1 MRPRESVWDYP
12 RPPAVEPSSSR
23 VRVEFAGVTVADS
36 TRSIRILE
44 TSHPPAYYLPLEDI
58 DVSVLQPRRRT
69 TFCEFKGNAYYY
81 DIVVGDRI
89 ARAAAWFYPSPANG
103 YEQIKDYVAF
113 YPGKMD
119 RCRVDDDPVE
129 PQPGSFYGGW
139 ITPEIAGPFK
149 RG

>member
-1 MRPRESVWDYP
+1 MRPSESVWDYP
-12 RPPAVEPSSSR
+12 RPPAVEPTTAR
-23 VRVEFAGVTVADS
+23 VRVELAGVTVADS
-36 TRSIRILE
+36 TSGFRVLE
-44 TSHPPAYYLPLEDI
+44 TSHPPVYYLPLQDI
-58 DVSVLQPRRRT
+58 DVTVLQPSNRQT
-69 TFCEFKGNAYYY
+69 YCEFKGAAHYY
-81 DIVVGDRI
+81 DVVVEDRVV
-89 ARAAAWFYPSPANG
+89 RAAAWFYPAPSDG

-119 RCRVDDDPVE
+119 ACWVDDDKVE